1 MRRILL
7 VALSLT
13 MLAGI
18 ASLFAQSEPE
28 KLKQTVDKTVGI
40 QKETQQSQDQW
51 EKEKAELV
59 ARYRAAQVNVNFLS
73 ERKAVEDK
81 RLKALEESVAEMER
95 RLEEADRL
103 SLTIQ
108 DTLNTVLNRLE
119 DWVNRDLPFLMEE
132 RQSRVAYL
140 KKELVKPDVSDADK
154 LRRLLEALQIEMN
167 YGSTVEVTQQ
177 RIGLEGEDLFVDLV
191 RVGRVSVFWR
201 TPDGKRC
208 GEFDRG
214 TRQWVELPGKY
225 NRSIAT
231 AMDMASRMRPVELHA
246 LPLGRIQP

>member
-13 MLAGI
+13 LLAGI

-51 EKEKAELV
+51 EKEKSELV

-81 RLKALEESVAEMER
+81 RLKALQESIAEMER
-95 RLEEADRL
+95 RLEESDRL
-103 SLTIQ
+103 SLAIQ
-108 DTLNTVLNRLE
+108 DTLNTVLYRLD
-119 DWVNRDLPFLMEE
+119 DWVQRDLPFLMEE
-132 RQSRVAYL
+132 RKGRIDYL
-140 KKELVKPDVSDADK
+140 KKEIVKPDVSDADK
-154 LRRLLEALQIEMN
+154 LRSLLEALQIEMD

-177 RIGLEGEDLFVDLV
+177 RIDLGGEELFVDLL

-201 TPDGKRC
+201 TPDGERC
-208 GEFDRG
+208 GEYDRG
-214 TRQWVELPGKY
+214 ARQWVELPGKY
-225 NRSIAT
+225 NRNIGT
-231 AMDMASRMRPVELHA
+231 AMDMATRMRPVELLA
-246 LPLGRIQP
+246 LPLGRIEP